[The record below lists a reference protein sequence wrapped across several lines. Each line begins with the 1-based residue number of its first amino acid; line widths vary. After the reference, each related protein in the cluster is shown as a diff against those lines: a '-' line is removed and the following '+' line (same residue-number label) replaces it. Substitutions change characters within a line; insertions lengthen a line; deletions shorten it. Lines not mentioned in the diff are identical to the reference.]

1 MIFSTPVVGAAK
13 LNMLK
18 GRKKFDTRTRT
29 NLEVSHDPAC
39 PVSNQLA
46 YALNPNALPTE
57 RSDRLFTSD
66 KDALNNYSIAKFL
79 KIGNFLQKWER
90 FMTFKFPNRM

>member
-1 MIFSTPVVGAAK
+1 MVGAAK

-18 GRKKFDTRTRT
+18 GTKKLDTRTRT
-29 NLEVSHDPAC
+29 NLRGFHDTAC
-39 PVSNQLA
+39 PVLSQVA
-46 YALNPNALPTE
+46 CAPNPNALPTE
-57 RSDRLFTSD
+57 LSDRLYTSD